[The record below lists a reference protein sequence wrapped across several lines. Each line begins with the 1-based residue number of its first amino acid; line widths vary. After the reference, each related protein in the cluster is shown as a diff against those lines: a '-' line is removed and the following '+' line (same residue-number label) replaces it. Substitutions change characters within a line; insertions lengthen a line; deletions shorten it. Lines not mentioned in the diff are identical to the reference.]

1 MNGPLGP
8 RVRAGIMH
16 TYTRRMK
23 QIQRDL
29 REEHGIDGQEVSWW
43 SCPYRELTNNQT
55 TGAYA
60 STLAGAAGGDDQFS
74 KRRRLPCAHVA
85 THSRTGEEVSQNYH
99 QGFLETRPPTQP
111 SPSPAHTIAD
121 QPPDSPSTPL
131 RAHTITDSNN
141 SVSQMPPSR
150 IMHRDRDAVWNTYV
164 FMSLRMQH
172 GDFWGKCRSSA

>member
-43 SCPYRELTNNQT
+43 SCPYRKLTNNQT

-85 THSRTGEEVSQNYH
+85 THSRTGEEVCLKIIIRV
-99 QGFLETRPPTQP
+99 FLKHAPQLSPLPAPHTQLQINLPTLPQHP
-111 SPSPAHTIAD
+111 CAHTHNYRFQQLGFSDAAV
-121 QPPDSPSTPL
+121 P
-131 RAHTITDSNN
+131 NN
-141 SVSQMPPSR
+141 
-150 IMHRDRDAVWNTYV
+150 A
-164 FMSLRMQH
+164 
-172 GDFWGKCRSSA
+172 

>member
-29 REEHGIDGQEVSWW
+29 REEHGIDEQEVSWW

-74 KRRRLPCAHVA
+74 KRRRLPCAHAA
-85 THSRTGEEVSQNYH
+85 THSRTGEEVC
-99 QGFLETRPPTQP
+99 LKIVTRVCLKHAPPNHPALAQP
-111 SPSPAHTIAD
+111 RTH
-121 QPPDSPSTPL
+121 
-131 RAHTITDSNN
+131 N
-141 SVSQMPPSR
+141 
-150 IMHRDRDAVWNTYV
+150 
-164 FMSLRMQH
+164 
-172 GDFWGKCRSSA
+172 CRSTSQLSLNTPARTHNYRFQQLGFSDAAVPNNA